1 MKSLSKYVAA
11 LCCSG
16 LLLAAHAAEL
26 PASVKG
32 ALKAAKL
39 PADGLSVA
47 ILSLTDGKPVLQYQ
61 AERPVNPASTM
72 KLVTTYS
79 ALSLLGPA
87 WQWQTD
93 FLADAQPVNGVL
105 NGDLYLRGSGDP
117 KLTIERVWL
126 WLRDLK
132 AAGVND
138 IRGKLILDRSLFQ
151 LPAESAFEDDGNGA
165 ERPFMVE
172 PDAALT
178 NFKSIRLT
186 IDSTGERV
194 RLTAEPPLPEVRVGN
209 ELAIGRGGNCE
220 AWSQHVSQ
228 RLGQTNGVQFLVQLA
243 GEVPAGCKVE
253 RYVSVLSAQA
263 YTAAL
268 VRQLWRELGGQGM
281 TGWSEGTTP
290 ANAVMLASTKSA
302 DVANTIRDIN
312 KFSNNMM
319 ARQLFLT
326 LGAQSQESGD
336 TPTRASASIR
346 NWLAQRGLRFDELTL
361 ENGSGLSRHERISAT
376 HLAQLL
382 VNADRSRYAAEFASS
397 LPIVAID
404 GTMKKRL
411 KGDDV
416 VAHIKT
422 GTLKD
427 VKAVAGYVRDADGVD
442 WAVVA
447 IANHPRA
454 PQYAPVLDEIL
465 RWIANAPTS
474 ELAALRVAR

>member
-1 MKSLSKYVAA
+1 MLLRTTLAA
-11 LCCSG
+11 LCCAAFS
-16 LLLAAHAAEL
+16 LAASAADSL
-26 PASVKG
+26 PASVQA
-32 ALKAAKL
+32 ALKANKL

-47 ILSLTDGKPVLQYQ
+47 IVALNDGKPVLQYQ

-79 ALSLLGPA
+79 ALGLLGPA

-93 FLADAQPVNGVL
+93 LLSDAQPVNGVL
-105 NGDLYLRGSGDP
+105 NGNLYLRGSGDP
-117 KLTIERVWL
+117 KLTIERVWQ

-132 AAGVND
+132 AAGVTD
-138 IRGKLILDRSLFQ
+138 IKGKLVLDRSLFM
-151 LPAESAFEDDGNGA
+151 LPPDSGFDDDGNGA
-165 ERPFMVE
+165 ERPFMVD

-178 NFKSIRLT
+178 NFKSIRLL
-186 IDSTGERV
+186 IDSTGDRV
-194 RLTAEPPLPEVRVGN
+194 RLTAEPPLPEVRVSN
-209 ELAIGRGGNCE
+209 ELAIGRSGNCE
-220 AWSQHVSQ
+220 AWSQRVNQ
-228 RLGQTNGVQFLVQLA
+228 RLGQMNNLQITLQLA
-243 GEVPAGCKVE
+243 GEVPAGCRVE
-253 RYVSVLSAQA
+253 RYVAVMNAQT

-268 VRQLWRELGGQGM
+268 VRQLWRELGGQGIA
-281 TGWSEGTTP
+281 GWSEGATP
-290 ANAVMLASTKSA
+290 ASALVLASTKSQ

-312 KFSNNMM
+312 KYSNNMM

-336 TPTRASASIR
+336 TPTRAATAIKS
-346 NWLAQRGLRFDELTL
+346 WLGQQGLRFDELTL
-361 ENGSGLSRHERISAT
+361 ENGSGLSRHERISSA

-382 VNADRSRYAAEFASS
+382 VSANRSRFAAEFISS

-404 GTMKKRL
+404 GTMRKRL
-411 KGDDV
+411 KRDDIA
-416 VAHIKT
+416 AHIKT

-474 ELAALRVAR
+474 ELAALRATR